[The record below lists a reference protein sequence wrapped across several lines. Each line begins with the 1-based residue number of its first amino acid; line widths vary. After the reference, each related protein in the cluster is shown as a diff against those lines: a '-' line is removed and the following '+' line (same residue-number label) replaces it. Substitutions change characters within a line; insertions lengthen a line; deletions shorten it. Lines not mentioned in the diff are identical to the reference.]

1 MLKKLS
7 GLNRR
12 TLRQIERYPTPRE
25 IYEALIFNQWNYKKN
40 VSYYQKRDRAFC
52 ALTYLGAFRRSETNR
67 LVKSQFKISEELIT
81 LEGIKLSKAERRDKA
96 TGKVTMRKEL
106 YRKEAWL
113 PLTGSRAKLGELV
126 LDYLQEL
133 EPEQNL
139 FAFSPT
145 STRPWQIVE
154 CYTRGLAGKHRGI
167 TPHWLR
173 AYGENW
179 LYDNWEKDIM
189 AVASYVSV
197 DARTLSLYIRKG
209 HMKYKGK
216 V

>member
-1 MLKKLS
+1 M
-7 GLNRR
+7 
-12 TLRQIERYPTPRE
+12 IERYPTPRE
-25 IYEALIFNQWNYKKN
+25 IYEALIFNHWNYKKN
-40 VSYYQKRDRAFC
+40 VAFYQKRDRAFC
-52 ALTYLGAFRRSETNR
+52 ALTYLVALRRSETNR
-67 LVKSQFKISEELIT
+67 LTKNQFKIDPALIT
-81 LEGIKLSKAERRDKA
+81 LEGIKLSKAERHNKQ
-96 TGKVTMRKEL
+96 TGKVTMRKEQF
-106 YRKEAWL
+106 RKEAWI
-113 PLTGSRAKLGELV
+113 PLTGPRAKLGELV
-126 LDYLQEL
+126 LSYLEEL
-133 EPEQNL
+133 EPEQPL
-139 FAFSPT
+139 FNFSPT

-154 CYTRGLAGKHRGI
+154 TYTKGLARKNRGV